1 MKRGNSLVASA
12 TIYFVLSLMALA
24 GLLPIVHTLAISLS
38 EKAAVT
44 GGLVKLWPMGFHI
57 ENYREIITSR
67 FFLNGYYVSTMRV
80 VVGVAVQI
88 TLVVMTG
95 YPIALES
102 RFRGRNVLIFFLI
115 IPMMFSGGLIPT
127 FLVVNAVGLLDS
139 FWVLIIT
146 SAVPIFSIII
156 FMNYVRGL
164 PAALMESATIDG
176 AGHVRIIVSIIMP
189 LALPSVATLV
199 LFSFVFHWN
208 SWFDGLIYIN
218 DIAKWPIQ
226 TVLRSFLTGQLDMT
240 KAFDISQLD
249 RITKLSD
256 TGFKAAEVILIMV
269 PLLLIYPFL
278 QRYYIKGLTLG
289 AVKQ

>member
-1 MKRGNSLVASA
+1 V
-12 TIYFVLSLMALA
+12 
-24 GLLPIVHTLAISLS
+24 
-38 EKAAVT
+38 
-44 GGLVKLWPMGFHI
+44 
-57 ENYREIITSR
+57 
-67 FFLNGYYVSTMRV
+67 FFL
-80 VVGVAVQI
+80 
-88 TLVVMTG
+88 L
-95 YPIALES
+95 
-102 RFRGRNVLIFFLI
+102 

-127 FLVVNAVGLLDS
+127 FLVVNAVGLLNS
-139 FWVLIIT
+139 FWSLILPA
-146 SAVPIFSIII
+146 AVPIFSIII

-164 PAALMESATIDG
+164 PSALMESATIDG
-176 AGHVRIIVSIIMP
+176 AGHLRIIGAIIVP
-189 LALPSVATLV
+189 LSLPSVATLV

-240 KAFDISQLD
+240 TAFDISQLD

-269 PLLLIYPFL
+269 PLLLIYPLL

>member
-1 MKRGNSLVASA
+1 MHRGNSLVANIL
-12 TIYFVLSLMALA
+12 IYTTLGLMALA
-24 GLLPIVHTLAISLS
+24 GLLPIVHTLSISLS

-44 GGLVKLWPMGFHI
+44 GGLVKLWPIGLHI
-57 ENYREIITSR
+57 ENYREIITSK
-67 FFLNGYYVSTMRV
+67 FFLNGYWVSTMRV
-80 VVGVAVQI
+80 VVGVVAQI
-88 TLVVMTG
+88 AIIVITG

-102 RFRGRNVLIFFLI
+102 KFRGRNFFVFFLLV
-115 IPMMFSGGLIPT
+115 PMMFNGGLIPT
-127 FLVVNAVGLLDS
+127 FLVVNRVGLLDS
-139 FWVLIIT
+139 FWVLIIP
-146 SAVPIFSIII
+146 SAVQIFSIII

-164 PAALMESATIDG
+164 PGALLESATIDG
-176 AGHVRIIVSIIMP
+176 AGHVRIIVSIILP
-189 LALPSVATLV
+189 LALPSIATLV

-218 DIAKWPIQ
+218 DITKWPIQ

>member
-1 MKRGNSLVASA
+1 MRNANSAIA
-12 TIYFVLSLMALA
+12 NIIIYLTLSLMALA

-38 EKAAVT
+38 DKAAVT
-44 GGLVKLWPMGFHI
+44 GGLVRLWPIGLHI

-67 FFLNGYYVSTMRV
+67 FFLRGYGISTMRV
-80 VVGVAVQI
+80 AVGVTVQI
-88 TLVVMTG
+88 GLIVITG

-102 RFRGRNVLIFFLI
+102 RFKGRNAFVFFLL
-115 IPMMFSGGLIPT
+115 IPMMFNGGLIPT
-127 FLVVNAVGLLDS
+127 FLVVNAVGLLNS
-139 FWVLIIT
+139 FWALIIP
-146 SAVPIFSIII
+146 SAVQIFSIII

-176 AGHVRIIVSIIMP
+176 AGHVRIIASIIMP

-218 DIAKWPIQ
+218 DIRKWPIQ
-226 TVLRSFLTGQLDMT
+226 TVLRSFLTGQLDLT
-240 KAFDISQLD
+240 QAFDISQLD

-256 TGFKAAEVILIMV
+256 TGFKAAEVILVMV
-269 PLLLIYPFL
+269 PLLLIYPSL